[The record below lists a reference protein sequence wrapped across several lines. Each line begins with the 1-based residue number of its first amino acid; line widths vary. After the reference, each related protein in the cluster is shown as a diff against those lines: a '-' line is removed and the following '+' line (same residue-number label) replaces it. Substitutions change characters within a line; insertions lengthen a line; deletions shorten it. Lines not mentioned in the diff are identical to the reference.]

1 MYHGLCL
8 GDSRELCVGVG
19 WGVRGSGI
27 VTSCGHKGKI
37 KNSKWLYCAS
47 GLALISLRS
56 LGCTYVCS
64 RSTYVCTSVCA
75 VRSMYVCTY
84 VHPCVLS
91 VVRMYVHPCVLSV
104 VRTYVHPCVLSVA
117 PEPTTVL
124 RQGTLSRSR
133 QSISLLALK
142 DEVTGVHKHTLLMSA
157 PPPPFP
163 ASTSCADYEI

>member
-1 MYHGLCL
+1 MYVVVVRTYVH
-8 GDSRELCVGVG
+8 LCVLSV
-19 WGVRGSGI
+19 VR
-27 VTSCGHKGKI
+27 
-37 KNSKWLYCAS
+37 
-47 GLALISLRS
+47 
-56 LGCTYVCS
+56 
-64 RSTYVCTSVCA
+64 
-75 VRSMYVCTY
+75 TY

-91 VVRMYVHPCVLSV
+91 VVRTYVHPCVLSV

-124 RQGTLSRSR
+124 RQGTLPRSR

-142 DEVTGVHKHTLLMSA
+142 DEVTAVHKHTLLMSA